1 MSAVREPG
9 GSSSVILVD
18 DGSVILYYK
27 IFIVIKNFYSE
38 TKRGDMHI
46 SNFLEKK
53 KKKGIENE
61 ITDLFLHNI
70 VFKSGVTKS
79 ILFLHFIRKKSLKKL
94 QIKGKKCSNK

>member
-1 MSAVREPG
+1 MSAVREPE

-27 IFIVIKNFYSE
+27 IFVIKHFYSE
-38 TKRGDMHI
+38 TKRGDMHK

-70 VFKSGVTKS
+70 C
-79 ILFLHFIRKKSLKKL
+79 ISLTFY
-94 QIKGKKCSNK
+94 SRN